1 MSAIYSKLAKQAAEH
16 YARTGTYMPVPNTLT
31 RDLLVQKA
39 CFVSVVEQPGSRIR
53 GSFGTPLPHCASLAK
68 EIIENTVEAI
78 VRHNVRMRAI
88 DAMNYGYV
96 VAVLGPIERIT
107 NKEHLKPHSFGLYLR
122 TDKNKMALLLPG
134 RPGIDTPEEQI
145 ATAIREAGVDS
156 RNEAITMYRF
166 PVVSYGP

>member
-1 MSAIYSKLAKQAAEH
+1 MSTMYSKLAQSAAEH
-16 YARTGTYMPVPNTLT
+16 YARTGTYMPVPKTLT
-31 RDLLVQKA
+31 RETMAQKA
-39 CFVSVVEQPGSRIR
+39 CFVSILEQPGSRVR
-53 GSFGTPLPHCASLAK
+53 GAYGTALPHCTTLAQ

-88 DAMNYGYV
+88 DAMHYGYV

-107 NKEHLKPHSFGLYLR
+107 NKEHLKPRTFGLYLR
-122 TDKNKMALLLPG
+122 TDKNKTALLLPG
-134 RPGIDTPEEQI
+134 RPGIDTPDEQI

-166 PVVSYGP
+166 PVNSYGP